1 MKDNTKES
9 AMRSAR
15 VSPNQ
20 NQNGIKSTTETPVNV
35 HKIAV
40 VPDSEQP
47 TKETLNSIEEQ
58 KNNGVTPPH
67 PKSILRKDTRYP
79 SPEPSTG
86 FVDFLQRI
94 FNPEFDSPALE
105 RTYRRYF
112 SNQKGSSLLFLI
124 LTAIAVN
131 LGLAI
136 LYSINFRKE
145 TLQINRIIVTAISLF
160 INCLV
165 LTFFICCRKRGPSPI
180 LPRIVWMTI
189 LMQLVLDLALN
200 YKPLTPADSVGMF
213 LFFIYLTYTLLPFR
227 LYSCVVICLLVT
239 VIHVGLVGILVHKDT
254 NNLSEQVRPL
264 KFPMR
269 PIMPILLP
277 CTLPLSSVGWT

>member
-1 MKDNTKES
+1 
-9 AMRSAR
+9 MRSAR

-20 NQNGIKSTTETPVNV
+20 NQNGIKSNTETPVNV

-40 VPDSEQP
+40 VPDLEQP
-47 TKETLNSIEEQ
+47 NKETSNNTEEQ
-58 KNNGVTPPH
+58 RNNGVTPPH

-112 SNQKGSSLLFLI
+112 SNQKGSSLLFLV

-136 LYSINFRKE
+136 LYSIKFTKE
-145 TLQINRIIVTAISLF
+145 TLQINRIIVTAVSLF
-160 INCLV
+160 IDCLV

-180 LPRIVWMTI
+180 LPRIIWMTI
-189 LMQLVLDLALN
+189 LMQLVLDLAFN

-239 VIHVGLVGILVHKDT
+239 VIHVGLVGILVDKDT
-254 NNLSEQVRPL
+254 SHLSEQVRL
-264 KFPMR
+264 
-269 PIMPILLP
+269 PILPLP
-277 CTLPLSSVGWT
+277 HTPSLDPL